1 MGNDNS
7 SAINFGPFQDTD
19 FECTITGTMQAP
31 VSFPFLPRQ
40 SDLVTFSCTMRSP
53 GTECPRPKCTARSS
67 VVLSRPDLMA
77 VGLMEMLKQL
87 QPPLDQ
93 DSYQKLCQI
102 LSQGVYLCQT
112 SMHSTATK
120 TLASSH
126 IPSNPLYAGN
136 GEKSAKL
143 VPQLSH
149 ELRKHLP
156 TMVSRPLHPAPTH
169 PSSWQHRVKRYRAR
183 GEEHRAAWAPL

>member
-31 VSFPFLPRQ
+31 VSFPFLPRR

-53 GTECPRPKCTARSS
+53 GTERPRPECTTRSS
-67 VVLSRPDLMA
+67 VILIRPDLVA
-77 VGLMEMLKQL
+77 VGLMERLHGMLKQL

-102 LSQGVYLCQT
+102 VPKCLSLPDLCAQHGHEDPRLFPHPIKPSRLILTLTWGQT
-112 SMHSTATK
+112 
-120 TLASSH
+120 
-126 IPSNPLYAGN
+126 
-136 GEKSAKL
+136 
-143 VPQLSH
+143 
-149 ELRKHLP
+149 
-156 TMVSRPLHPAPTH
+156 
-169 PSSWQHRVKRYRAR
+169 
-183 GEEHRAAWAPL
+183 

>member
-7 SAINFGPFQDTD
+7 SAINFGPFQDAD

-40 SDLVTFSCTMRSP
+40 SALVTFSCTMHSP
-53 GTECPRPKCTARSS
+53 GTERPRPECTARSS
-67 VVLSRPDLMA
+67 VVLSRPDLVA
-77 VGLMEMLKQL
+77 VGLMKRLHGMLKQL

-93 DSYQKLCQI
+93 DSYQKLCQS

-112 SMHSTATK
+112 SVHSTATK

-126 IPSNPLYAGN
+126 IPSNP
-136 GEKSAKL
+136 
-143 VPQLSH
+143 
-149 ELRKHLP
+149 
-156 TMVSRPLHPAPTH
+156 
-169 PSSWQHRVKRYRAR
+169 R
-183 GEEHRAAWAPL
+183 G